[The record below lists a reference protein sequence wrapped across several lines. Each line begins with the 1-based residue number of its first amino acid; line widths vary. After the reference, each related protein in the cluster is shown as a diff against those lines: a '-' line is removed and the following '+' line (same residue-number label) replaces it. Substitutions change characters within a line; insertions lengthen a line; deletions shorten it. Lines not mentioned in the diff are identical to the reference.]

1 MASQLTSYKIFV
13 ASPGGLEDE
22 RQVFRDVISAYNEA
36 EANHRGAHF
45 VPVGWEITLRG
56 VGRAQE
62 KINEEVR
69 QCDFFVLLLWDR
81 WGTPTGSVKKH
92 TSGTE
97 EEYAIAW
104 ECHKDAQR
112 PMRELIVF
120 FKAVTPRQLS
130 DPGEQLRRVLAFKK
144 MLESEKQLFFDTFD
158 DKSAFAEKLRRYLG
172 LWLRQHESGHNE
184 KAKTPSLSA
193 AERRSPVSDDFAT
206 INPKSHP
213 QPKTKKST
221 AKKAAKLAKAGEIT
235 EAEALFTQAISRF
248 DDPYAF
254 SAYGEFL
261 IEQHR
266 WVQAEAMF
274 RDLIKVAEASKS
286 PNWVAYAFSKLSAIY
301 LVLKNQSAA
310 VDSLVH
316 ALEIYESLSDARR
329 VALTNMRLAFLH
341 LKNSQHELAKT
352 FAKRAQELFVQA
364 EKWREAGDVTAYLA
378 KAVLKL
384 EGKVAACLIL
394 DKAIE
399 FYQKG
404 DEQGLIKNTT
414 MWRDHLRNSKP
425 VESGDSS
432 SSGQ

>member
-22 RQVFRDVISAYNEA
+22 RQTFRDVISAYNEA

-81 WGTPTGSVKKH
+81 WGTPTGSTKKY

-97 EEYAIAW
+97 EEYAVAW
-104 ECHKDAQR
+104 ECHKDSKK

-130 DPGEQLRRVLAFKK
+130 DPGEQLRRVLDFKK
-144 MLESEKQLFFDTFD
+144 TLESEKQIFFDTFD
-158 DKSAFAEKLRRYLG
+158 DKSAFAEKLRKYLG

-184 KAKTPSLSA
+184 KAKSPSLSA
-193 AERRSPVSDDFAT
+193 AERRSSVPDDFAT

-213 QPKTKKST
+213 QPPAKKST
-221 AKKAAKLAKAGEIT
+221 ARKAASLAKAGKIT

-266 WVQAEAMF
+266 WVQAESMF
-274 RDLIKVAEASKS
+274 RDLVKVAEASKS
-286 PNWVAYAFSKLSAIY
+286 PTWAAYAFSKLSAVY
-301 LVLKNQSAA
+301 LVLKNPSAA
-310 VDSLVH
+310 VDALGR
-316 ALEIYESLSDARR
+316 ALEIYEALSDQRK
-329 VALTNMRLAFLH
+329 VAFTVKRLAFLH
-341 LKNSQHELAKT
+341 LKNSQHDLAKSYS
-352 FAKRAQELFVQA
+352 KRAQELFVQA

-384 EGKVAACLIL
+384 EGKTAACLIS

-399 FYQKG
+399 FYEKG
-404 DEQGLIKNTT
+404 NEIGLVKNTII
-414 MWRDHLRNSKP
+414 WRDHLRSNKP
-425 VESGDSS
+425 GESESPAAS
-432 SSGQ
+432 